1 MCQGLSLRLGTVTEA
16 SFRMALISTTIDVAE
31 TQYDLSDFLSLNDIG
46 EDQHAMSGEVIRH
59 LV

>member
-1 MCQGLSLRLGTVTEA
+1 MRLGTVTEA